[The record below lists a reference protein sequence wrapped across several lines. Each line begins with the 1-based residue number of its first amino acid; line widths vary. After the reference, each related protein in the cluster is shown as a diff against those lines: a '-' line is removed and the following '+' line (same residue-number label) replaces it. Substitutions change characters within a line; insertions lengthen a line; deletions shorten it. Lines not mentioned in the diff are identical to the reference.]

1 MNGRGRLAGGPRC
14 ALVAA
19 PGLGAGRPGQ
29 EAGGAAAPQ
38 RPAVDWPLRIA
49 FVLVDGGEGRRAA
62 ARFRLGTVE
71 GRSDGGRRTGDDGRG
86 SVGNGVGGRRGAY

>member
-1 MNGRGRLAGGPRC
+1 VGRGAWAAGRRPRC

-38 RPAVDWPLRIA
+38 RPAVDWPLRVA
-49 FVLVDGGEGRRAA
+49 LVPVDGAA
-62 ARFRLGTVE
+62 
-71 GRSDGGRRTGDDGRG
+71 GGC
-86 SVGNGVGGRRGAY
+86 